1 RTLHLNISSR
11 NRFYNPPYFRK
22 EGIIKMLDID
32 LLNKKCIDIRKLIVN
47 QIGGLGV
54 GHIGGSLSVVEL
66 LVYLYYHEMNIDP
79 KNPDMEG
86 RDRFIMSK
94 GHGGPALYSVL
105 ADKGYFSIEE
115 LDTL

>member
-1 RTLHLNISSR
+1 
-11 NRFYNPPYFRK
+11 
-22 EGIIKMLDID
+22 M
-32 LLNKKCIDIRKLIVN
+32 
-47 QIGGLGV
+47 
-54 GHIGGSLSVVEL
+54 EL

-115 LDTL
+115 LTP